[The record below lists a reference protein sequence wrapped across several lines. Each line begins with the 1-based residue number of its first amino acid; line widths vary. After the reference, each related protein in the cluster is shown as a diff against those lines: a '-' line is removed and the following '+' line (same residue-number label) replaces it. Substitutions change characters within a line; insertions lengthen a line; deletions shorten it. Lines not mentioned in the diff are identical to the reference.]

1 LQEPEQVL
9 ALYGD
14 APFRWRKGQA
24 RDMKEDRASP
34 PSRSRHKIIVEH
46 DDHIVKVIIAPEYF
60 GARCIRQGDFA
71 IVIPVIWRVTPA
83 DAGA

>member
-14 APFRWRKGQA
+14 APFGWRKRQA
-24 RDMKEDRASP
+24 RDMKEYRASP
-34 PSRSRHKIIVEH
+34 SSRSRHKIIVEH

-60 GARCIRQGDFA
+60 GACCIRQGDFA